1 MKFKVSK
8 ALILAILSSVGYF
21 VGIYFGQS
29 TLGVILGL
37 AVGLAV
43 DYEEGQLSAQDIEA
57 IGSAFAGAILKNA
70 QSQPAQGP
78 QAQDLAG
85 QGVEKQA

>member
-1 MKFKVSK
+1 MKFRISK
-8 ALILAILSSVGYF
+8 ALILAVLSSVGYF

-43 DYEEGQLSAQDIEA
+43 DYEEGQLSSADIEA

-70 QSQPAQGP
+70 QPTQPQP
-78 QAQDLAG
+78 QDPNA
-85 QGVEKQA
+85 EKQA